1 MIRQFKIYFIFFLIF
16 NIKALHSQVNKEWI
30 VRYGADGIDG
40 GNSIVTDD
48 SGNVYVTGSDGG
60 PTNYD
65 FVTIKYSTSGMQ
77 RWVARYN
84 EAGNSSDGAYSIK
97 IDNEGNVIV
106 TGESVGIGTGA
117 DYTTIKYNT
126 SGVQQW
132 VARYSTIGN
141 RRDASYAV
149 AIDNS
154 NNIYA
159 SGESANN
166 IGGIDYLTIKYNS
179 SGNQL
184 WIAKYN
190 QGQNSSNRAFA
201 ITCDSKGN
209 VYVIGVSDGDFATVK
224 YNSSGVQ
231 QWVARYNGDINDN
244 DEGKAIAVDA
254 LGNVYVSGS
263 SVGAMFYYDYA
274 TVKYNSSGIEQ
285 WVRRYNGTSNFQD
298 QLRSMIVDEI
308 GNVYITGNGTE
319 TCHGYDFVTIKY
331 STNGD
336 TLWKAS
342 YHNGPNDIAF
352 AIALDNY
359 GSVYVTGESDG
370 NATGEDYATVK
381 YDSAGIQQWVM
392 RYDHSGMFG
401 DYPASIAADQNGSV
415 YVTGQSNRDMLTIK
429 YSQLTG
435 VSSNFSKIPKEF
447 FLSQNYPNPFNPVTK
462 LGFGIF
468 PKGRIRAKLGFVSLK
483 VFNVMGEEVTT
494 LVNENK
500 SPGIYEVEF
509 DGSHYPSGIYFY
521 SLEIDGNLIDTKR
534 MILLK

>member
-1 MIRQFKIYFIFFLIF
+1 MTKHPQICIILFLMF
-16 NIKALHSQVNKEWI
+16 RMNVLHSQVNQEW
-30 VRYGADGIDG
+30 VARYGNTETDG

-209 VYVIGVSDGDFATVK
+209 VYVTGVSDGDFATVK

-231 QWVARYNGDINDN
+231 QWVGRYNGEMNDN
-244 DEGKAIAVDA
+244 DEGKAIDVDN

-285 WVRRYNGTSNFQD
+285 WARRYNGTSNFQD
-298 QLRSMIVDEI
+298 QLRSMIIDKI
-308 GNVYITGNGTE
+308 GNVYVTGNGTE
-319 TCHGYDFVTIKY
+319 IGEGYNFVTIKY
-331 STNGD
+331 NKDGD

-342 YHNGPNDIAF
+342 YHNGLNDIAF
-352 AIALDNY
+352 ATALDKFGN
-359 GSVYVTGESDG
+359 VYITGESDG
-370 NATGEDYATVK
+370 NGTGEDYATVK
-381 YDSAGIQQWVM
+381 YDSSGIQQWVK
-392 RYDHSGMFG
+392 RYDYSGLYG
-401 DYPASIAADQNGSV
+401 DYPSSITVDNNGSV
-415 YVTGQSNRDMLTIK
+415 YVTGQSNRDILTIK

-435 VSSNFSKIPKEF
+435 TSTNLSEIPTNYT
-447 FLSQNYPNPFNPVTK
+447 LNQNYPNPFNPVTIIQYAIPVNGK
-462 LGFGIF
+462 FVRLKAYDVLG
-468 PKGRIRAKLGFVSLK
+468 
-483 VFNVMGEEVTT
+483 NEVAE
-494 LVNENK
+494 LVNEKKNAR
-500 SPGIYEVEF
+500 SYQAEF
-509 DGSHYPSGIYFY
+509 DGSNHASGIYFY
-521 SLEIDGNLIDTKR
+521 SLEIDGNIIDTKK